1 MVGVSDDFRV
11 TVDLVDDGGV
21 ADFVDEMQSI
31 EVEQEV
37 AEKLGNRVIVSHD
50 ADNLFFYTDTED
62 GAREVETLV
71 KPLLDQH
78 GLGDST
84 IRILRWHPIE
94 EDWLDVSAP
103 MPTTPD
109 EIAAERAKQE
119 AEEAE
124 ESREQGWAEFE
135 VRAELPSH
143 RATVEF
149 AKQLEAEG
157 YAVVRRWKFLVIAA
171 NTEDEATALAEKLRA
186 EAPEGTK
193 VLAEGSGNLAWQAG
207 GGGRFA
213 WLGGMGG

>member
-21 ADFVDEMQSI
+21 ADFVDEMQSL

-37 AEKLGNRVIVSHD
+37 ADKLGDRVIVSHD
-50 ADNLFFYTDTED
+50 EDNLFFYTDTED
-62 GAREVETLV
+62 AAREVAVLV
-71 KPLLDQH
+71 KPLLEQH
-78 GLGDST
+78 GLGAST
-84 IRILRWHPIE
+84 IAILRWHPIE
-94 EDWLDVSAP
+94 EDWLDVAVP
-103 MPTTPD
+103 LPTTPE

-119 AEEAE
+119 AEEDE

-149 AKQLEAEG
+149 AKRLEGEG
-157 YAVVRRWKFLVIAA
+157 YAVVRRWKFVVIGA
-171 NTEDEATALAEKLRA
+171 NTEDDANELAEKLRA
-186 EAPEGTK
+186 EAPEGTR

-207 GGGRFA
+207 RGGRFA

>member
-37 AEKLGNRVIVSHD
+37 AERLGNRVIVSHD
-50 ADNLFFYTDTED
+50 EDNLFFYTDTE
-62 GAREVETLV
+62 GAAREVEVLV
-71 KPLLDQH
+71 KPLLEQH
-78 GLGDST
+78 GLGKST
-84 IRILRWHPIE
+84 IAILRWHPIE
-94 EDWLDVSAP
+94 EDWLDVSVP
-103 MPTTPD
+103 LPTTPE

-157 YAVVRRWKFLVIAA
+157 YAVVRRWKFLVIGA
-171 NTEDEATALAEKLRA
+171 NTEDDATQLAEKLRA

-207 GGGRFA
+207 RGGRFA
-213 WLGGMGG
+213 WLGGLGG